1 MGVMRV
7 LAYVVL
13 SVTGV
18 VKLVHILFDLRREDN
33 DMLVFLLNL
42 SGLLFW
48 VTLLLLV
55 LSSDTKEKKSH

>member
-1 MGVMRV
+1 MRV